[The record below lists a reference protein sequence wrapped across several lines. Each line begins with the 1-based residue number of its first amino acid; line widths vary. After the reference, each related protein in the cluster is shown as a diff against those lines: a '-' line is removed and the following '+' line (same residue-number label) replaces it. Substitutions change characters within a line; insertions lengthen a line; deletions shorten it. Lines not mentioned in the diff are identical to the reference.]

1 MNSYSYDLHVH
12 SALSPCADNLMTPNN
27 IAGMAALGGIKI
39 LALTDHNTC
48 ANCPA
53 FFKACKRYGVI
64 PVGGMELTTAEE
76 IHVVC
81 LFPTLEAALGYEEL
95 VKPRRMKIPNR
106 TEIFGD
112 QLLLDDEDNVLGTD
126 PFFLPAA
133 TDIPLEEVPEL
144 VGRCGGICYPA
155 HIDRPS
161 GGLPAILGDFPPEVP
176 FTTYEL
182 NDPSKKEEYERRF
195 PLLGKMNMVCSSDA
209 HRLEQLRDAEH
220 FLPLEDVPYSSS
232 MLRMS
237 LLNVLS
243 KVRE

>member
-1 MNSYSYDLHVH
+1 MNLYSYDLHIH

-27 IAGMAALGGIKI
+27 IAGMAALGGVKI

-53 FFKACKRYGVI
+53 FFTACKRYGVVPI
-64 PVGGMELTTAEE
+64 GGMELTTAEE

-81 LFPTLEAALGYEEL
+81 LFPTLEAALDYEKL
-95 VKPRRMKIPNR
+95 VKPRRMKIPNK
-106 TEIFGD
+106 TDIFGE
-112 QLLLDDEDNVLGTD
+112 QLILDDEDNLLGED
-126 PFFLPAA
+126 PYFLPAA

-144 VGRCGGICYPA
+144 VRRCGGLCYPA

-176 FTTYEL
+176 FTAYEL
-182 NDPSKKEEYERRF
+182 SDLTKKEEYERRF
-195 PLLGKMNMVCSSDA
+195 PVLRCMNAVCCSDA
-209 HRLEQLRDAEH
+209 HRLEQMRDAEQ
-220 FLPLEDVPYSSS
+220 FLPLEDVPYSSA

-237 LLNVLS
+237 LLKTLS
-243 KVRE
+243 ETPS